1 MPTQRFLNLNADKQ
15 ERITEAVIDE
25 FAGRGIDGATV
36 SGVVSRARI
45 PRGSFYQYFRDLADA
60 WELVA
65 AVIAGEKAHFLS
77 DAIPLAGEIPFMDFW
92 HFLYVKGVEFALAR
106 PKLWAIGRS
115 VFRSRGAIAENALA
129 QARNGTVALYSELIE
144 KDKQK
149 GIIRPDVDSTLLSL
163 WLFSLSLDV
172 IQSRLYGDEV
182 SMDEVRETLN
192 RLVDMFK
199 HGIYL
204 ERGGDGV

>member
-1 MPTQRFLNLNADKQ
+1 MPTQRFLNLNPTKR

-25 FAGRGIDGATV
+25 FAENGVDGATV
-36 SGVVSRARI
+36 SGIVSKAEI
-45 PRGSFYQYFRDLADA
+45 PRGSFYQYFEDMADA

-65 AVIAGEKAHFLS
+65 AVIAREKSEFLAE
-77 DAIPLAGEIPFMDFW
+77 AIPLAGEIPFIDFW
-92 HFLYVKGVEFALAR
+92 HFSYVKGVEFAMAR

-115 VFRSRGAIAENALA
+115 VFRSRGAIAEEALA
-129 QARNGTVALYSELIE
+129 RAREGTVALYSDLIR

-163 WLFSLSLDV
+163 WLFSLSLEV
-172 IQSRLYGDEV
+172 IQSHLYGEDVSLEEV
-182 SMDEVRETLN
+182 KGTLKS
-192 RLVDMFK
+192 LVDMFK
-199 HGIYL
+199 RGIYS